1 MKNETKKI
9 ANFELE
15 NLRTFELPVGALLA
29 IEHDE
34 NAWELAFHIG
44 NEQLVSSK
52 RRFALKE
59 ALKQRVYILLYNDC
73 KPGTILQLQKSV
85 DMAGIAAIPEV
96 RERLADESLQF
107 ENEEKFFSLAID
119 LSGKIILTEFF
130 KEKFGDVFMVYLS
143 KEPAKIT
150 KRWLLEKTK
159 DHPEIRIE
167 WTYAL
172 HDENYIEEIDNEVSS
187 SSGIPIKKDG
197 KTYIEFFLR
206 SEKID
211 ELLQEMREHLA
222 MSSFPPLLQPRPAH
236 QEIREILAMSR
247 LSEEE
252 INSLL
257 DDFDRYRRI
266 YPNGNA

>member
-52 RRFALKE
+52 RRFELKE

-73 KPGTILQLQKSV
+73 KPGCILQLQKSV

-222 MSSFPPLLQPRPAH
+222 MSSFPPLLPPRPAH